1 MTVALICSQDALE
14 GELGG
19 TLLWWRG
26 IERLL
31 AARLEEARAMAAA
44 ARPAVVLVD
53 KELPR
58 SARLITQLREDP
70 ATRGLSIA
78 VLARGD
84 FELAEVELLEAGA
97 NAILRIPP
105 GPEWDE
111 RLLALLHVP
120 IRREIRIPI
129 RFAVEAAA
137 GLREIPALALNLSA
151 NGMLVECH
159 PALAVGDELGVS
171 FSLPGNAAM
180 VACRTRVVR
189 QAGAD
194 QYGMAFLA
202 LDGGGRQRIEAFVA
216 TVKAS

>member
-1 MTVALICSQDALE
+1 MTVALICSQAALE

-120 IRREIRIPI
+120 IRREIRIPVQ
-129 RFAVEAAA
+129 FAVEAAA
-137 GLREIPALALNLSA
+137 GLREFYALALNLSA
-151 NGMLVECH
+151 NGMLVECQA
-159 PALAVGDELGVS
+159 ALPIGDELGVS
-171 FSLPGNAAM
+171 FSLPGYDAV
-180 VACRTRVVR
+180 VACRARVVR
-189 QAGAD
+189 QAGAT
-194 QYGMAFLA
+194 QHGMAFLE
-202 LDGGGRQRIEAFVA
+202 LDGGGRKRIEAFVA
-216 TVKAS
+216 TVKPS